1 MTTFHLSAFLAS
13 VAAGIALPL
22 PFETVAGLLFTAGF
36 AIIVAHDYTSP
47 LRTLPIPARRRV
59 LRPRAQFRPLPL
71 SLPTAPAGLGIRP
84 ISERLRESNRLAA

>member
-22 PFETVAGLLFTAGF
+22 RFETITGLLFTAGF
-36 AIIVAHDYTSP
+36 AVIVVHDYTRP
-47 LRTLPIPARRRV
+47 LRMFPAPARRRV

-71 SLPTAPAGLGIRP
+71 TLPTTPAGLEIRP
-84 ISERLRESNRLAA
+84 ITERLRETNRLAA